1 MIRPVVVKGLVLAA
15 VACVAMSEP
24 VEASITRY
32 RVTNRYSCGDSCG
45 DSGIWFRKLPG
56 ETNGRWTG
64 LSIHRGTLAYD
75 SDAQTLTLS
84 ARLTG
89 RRTRYNFQLTY
100 ENVAWSGDQL
110 IGTGGGSGQVW
121 NRRNRVR
128 LLDEAYHG
136 QTVVADFR
144 DNSLTGWFSDARGR
158 HIGDINASL
167 GSCGDPPSVP
177 EPGTL
182 AMLGVGMASVI
193 GFRRRRRDPAE
204 DVTEDAEPAVS

>member
-32 RVTNRYSCGDSCG
+32 RVTNRYSCGNSCG

-84 ARLTG
+84 ARLVG

-110 IGTGGGSGQVW
+110 IGTGGGFGRVW
-121 NRRNRVR
+121 NRQNRVR

-158 HIGDINASL
+158 HIGDIDASF
-167 GSCGDPPSVP
+167 GACGEPPSVP

-193 GFRRRRRDPAE
+193 GLRRRRRNPAE
-204 DVTEDAEPAVS
+204 DVTEDADPAVS